1 MLNNKAEKNDNVIS
15 QGRGRNENI
24 FQKGSRIKDSGTS
37 YKNNAFKSGNEGRN
51 PRSKNNKRKSMYWFF
66 SGKTLSLYGFKS
78 FLTCS
83 KLFQRVR
90 FIFLIFYSKEDQYN
104 I

>member
-1 MLNNKAEKNDNVIS
+1 MIIKLARE
-15 QGRGRNENI
+15 GGRNENTW
-24 FQKGSRIKDSGTS
+24 KKVSRIKDSETS

-51 PRSKNNKRKSMYWFF
+51 PGSKNNKRKSIYCFF
-66 SGKTLSLYGFKS
+66 SGKTLSLYEFKS

-90 FIFLIFYSKEDQYN
+90 FIVLIFYSKEDQYN